1 MNRHSMFM
9 AGVAALALLVA
20 PAVFAA
26 TLSGQVTSA
35 KEGAI
40 EGVLVSAKKDG
51 ATITTTVVSD
61 TTGHYAFP
69 DGRLA
74 PGHYALK
81 IRAFGYDLDGPKA
94 ANVPATGNATADVKL
109 VPAKDL
115 AAQMTNAEW
124 LVSAP
129 ADDLMKKN
137 TYGCGTCHTL
147 ERVFRSTY
155 TQDQFQKDIFP
166 RMVGYSSQSF
176 PNLIQ
181 VRKQVSRMAAA
192 SPLAAF
198 FASINLSQNKTWN
211 FPFKGLERP
220 KGDATHVIITEYDL
234 PRISMQPHDVVV
246 DEQGTVWFSNFGEN
260 ALAKLDAKSGKV
272 TEYPYAPTRPGY
284 AFGNLDLERD
294 QEGNIWLGMM
304 NQTGIA
310 KFDRKTTKFDFH
322 PIPAALLNDTTQQAM
337 VAPMHWEV
345 DGKIWYNDA
354 DNRTLSRF
362 DTKTGTFEP
371 WMNLFSERPKGE
383 QNGAY
388 GIYTD
393 SKNNLFFCDFPS
405 DKIGRVDAKTGAV
418 SFYQIPTPD
427 SRPRRG
433 RMDAEDRLW
442 FVEWRTDKVGMLDT
456 KTGVFKEWPVPSQ
469 YSAPY
474 DATVDKN
481 GEIWTGNDNDDRITR
496 IDTKTGRTI
505 QYLMPHEINVR
516 RVFVDDSTPR
526 PTFWTGSN
534 HTASIFKLEPL
545 D

>member
-1 MNRHSMFM
+1 MKRHSMLM
-9 AGVAALALLVA
+9 AGAAALCFIATQ
-20 PAVFAA
+20 AA
-26 TLSGQVTSA
+26 IAGTLSGQVTSA
-35 KEGAI
+35 KEGAM
-40 EGVLVSAKKDG
+40 EGVLISAKKDG
-51 ATITTTVVSD
+51 STITTTVVTD
-61 TTGHYAFP
+61 AKGHYAFP
-69 DGRLA
+69 DGRLGA
-74 PGHYALK
+74 GHYTLK
-81 IRAFGYDLDGPKA
+81 IRAFAYDLDGPKA

-109 VPAKDL
+109 APAKVL
-115 AAQMTNAEW
+115 AAQLTNTEW
-124 LVSAP
+124 MISAP
-129 ADDLMKKN
+129 GDEPMKKN
-137 TYGCGTCHTL
+137 SYGCGTCHTL
-147 ERVFRSTY
+147 ERVFRSTH
-155 TQDQFQKDIFP
+155 TQEEFQRDVFP

-181 VRKQVSRMAAA
+181 VRRPVRAVAAA
-192 SPLAAF
+192 SPLAAYF
-198 FASINLSQNKTWN
+198 STVNLSSGKAWN
-211 FPFKGLERP
+211 FPLQGLDRP
-220 KGDATHVIITEYDL
+220 KGDATRVIITEYDL
-234 PRISMQPHDVVV
+234 PRISMQPHDVIV

-272 TEYPYAPTRPGY
+272 TEYAYEPTRPGY

-294 QEGNIWLGMM
+294 EDGNIWLGMM

-310 KFDRKTTKFDFH
+310 KFDRKTTKFEFH
-322 PIPAALLNDTTQQAM
+322 PIPASLLNDTTQQAM
-337 VAPMHWEV
+337 VAPMHWHV

-354 DNRTLSRF
+354 DNRTVSRV
-362 DTKTGTFEP
+362 DMKTGTFEP
-371 WMNLFSERPKGE
+371 WMDLFTSRPKVE

-405 DKIGRVDAKTGAV
+405 DKIGRIDAKTGAV

-442 FVEWRTDKVGMLDT
+442 FAEWRGDKVGMLDT
-456 KTGVFKEWPVPSQ
+456 KTGVIKEWAVPGRFP
-469 YSAPY
+469 APY
-474 DATVDKN
+474 DATADKN

-516 RVFVDDSTPR
+516 RVFVDDSTAR

-545 D
+545 E